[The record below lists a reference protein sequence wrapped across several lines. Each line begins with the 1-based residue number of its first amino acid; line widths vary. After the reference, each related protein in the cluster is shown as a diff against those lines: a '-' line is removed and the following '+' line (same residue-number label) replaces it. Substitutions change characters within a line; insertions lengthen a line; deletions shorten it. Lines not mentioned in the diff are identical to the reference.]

1 MKGRTKV
8 IAVPLA
14 FAVLCSAAVAIWVA
28 SSRPTG
34 VEERLPGQTGQV
46 PGLERP
52 TATEAKNTGTLV
64 AGEGEPVEDA
74 GLWPEFRGPDGT
86 NIARDAKGLAREWA
100 DGEPKKLWEI
110 AVGEGHAGA
119 AVHNGRVY
127 LVDYDRE
134 KEEDAIRCLSPQ
146 DGSEIWRYTYS
157 VKIKR
162 NHGMSRTVPAV
173 NDDYLVA
180 LGPKCHVHCLDATT
194 GELVWKMDL
203 VEQFGTTVPPWY
215 AGQCPIIEGNRVIL
229 APGADPLMMAVE
241 LATGEILWRTP
252 NPGDWGMTHSSIA
265 TMDYNGSRQYVYC
278 TTRGVVG
285 VSADNG
291 ELLWTKPD
299 WKIAIA
305 NVPTPIVVG
314 DDRILFSGGYK
325 SGCVM
330 VRLKGEGTDIETEE
344 IFRLDFKTFGAE
356 QQTPILYENHIYG
369 VIPSGELA
377 CLDLEGNRLWTSG
390 RAKRF
395 GLGPYL
401 LADGLIF
408 VLHDQECTLH
418 VVEATP
424 EEYRELASAQVLE
437 AHDAW
442 GPMAMADGRL
452 ILRSLTKMVCL
463 QVPAG

>member
-1 MKGRTKV
+1 MKNRMAI
-8 IAVPLA
+8 IAAPLA
-14 FAVLCSAAVAIWVA
+14 LGAICSVALAIWLATARAPDIQKRV
-28 SSRPTG
+28 
-34 VEERLPGQTGQV
+34 PGQTGEV
-46 PGLERP
+46 AGLERV
-52 TATEAKNTGTLV
+52 TVTGEKNTGTLIV
-64 AGEGEPVEDA
+64 GEGEPVEDA
-74 GLWPEFRGPDGT
+74 GLWPEFRGSDGT
-86 NIARDAKGLAREWA
+86 NIARDAKGLAREWG

-110 AVGEGHAGA
+110 TVGEGHAGPT
-119 AVHNGRVY
+119 VHNGRVY

-134 KEEDAIRCLSPQ
+134 KEEDAIRCLSPE

-173 NDDYLVA
+173 NDDYLVSI
-180 LGPKCHVHCLDATT
+180 GPKCDVRCLNAKT

-215 AGQCPIIEGNRVIL
+215 AGQCPIIEGDRVIL
-229 APGADPLMMAVE
+229 APGGDPLMMAVE
-241 LATGEILWRTP
+241 LATGEIVWRTQ
-252 NPGDWGMTHSSIA
+252 NPGNWGMTHSSIVG
-265 TMDYNGSRQYVYC
+265 MDYNGSRQYVYC

-285 VSADNG
+285 VAAEDG

-305 NVPTPIVVG
+305 NVPTPVVVG
-314 DDRILFSGGYK
+314 DDRIFFSGGYK

-330 VRLKGEGTDIETEE
+330 VRLKGEGTEIETEE
-344 IFRLDFKTFGAE
+344 VFRLDFKVFGAE
-356 QQTPILYENHIYG
+356 QQTPILYKGHIYG

-390 RAKRF
+390 RATRF
-395 GLGPYL
+395 GLGPYM

-408 VLHDQECTLH
+408 VLHDQKCTLH
-418 VVEATP
+418 VAEATP

-437 AHDAW
+437 GHDAW
-442 GPMAMADGRL
+442 GPMAMANGRL
-452 ILRSLTKMVCL
+452 LLRSLTKMVCL
-463 QVPAG
+463 QVP